1 MYESP
6 DVVAV
11 PFEPPEPSAGS
22 PMFVG
27 TLFAWIERN
36 TTTFMLIVENHP
48 TRVSMEVSN

>member
-1 MYESP
+1 MCICTINESITLYCTNMYESP

-27 TLFAWIERN
+27 TLFA
-36 TTTFMLIVENHP
+36 
-48 TRVSMEVSN
+48 